1 MRRICQIVVLGLA
14 LTAPYICAAQPPPVS
29 PTHPAVKHSQ
39 GFFDYALGKINP
51 ENKDYGASAADA
63 RAELVACTIQNL
75 FFWSNLLSLTLL
87 AATSIALAL
96 VIRTQDKR
104 EIIAATLIAQL
115 WNGRVVDRREIVRRT
130 EMYNVLVE
138 AKNSALTTR
147 PASMTHEE
155 PATIPAKPNAKE
167 KPSAKS
173 GVQRRAAVPNL
184 PSSTGETGSTGPSE
198 PGQKGLLME
207 NQIQALRN
215 SERSLR
221 ARLNQVS
228 EDLERERQRNQTL
241 KGA

>member
-1 MRRICQIVVLGLA
+1 MRRVCQVVVLGLT
-14 LTAPYICAAQPPPVS
+14 LSVPYICVAQSPAVS
-29 PTHPAVKHSQ
+29 PTHPAAKRSQ
-39 GFFDYALGKINP
+39 GFLDYALGKINP
-51 ENKDYGASAADA
+51 NNKDYGTSAADA
-63 RAELVACTIQNL
+63 RAELVAYTIQNL
-75 FFWSNLLSLTLL
+75 FFWSNLVSLTLL
-87 AATSIALAL
+87 TATSITL
-96 VIRTQDKR
+96 VLLLRTQDKR

-115 WNGRVVDRREIVRRT
+115 WNGRVFDRREIVRRT

-138 AKNSALTTR
+138 AKNSALTTT
-147 PASMTHEE
+147 PTSMTDEE
-155 PATIPAKPNAKE
+155 PATIPAKTNTKE

-184 PSSTGETGSTGPSE
+184 LSSTGETGSTGPSE
-198 PGQKGLLME
+198 PGQKSLLME